1 MKFIWPIGPL
11 LLLFSLSAKAFANP
25 QTTAFDGNWTV
36 TIACHEHTDANV
48 RAEGYTFH
56 YPVEIK
62 DGVLRGQRLSEG
74 QPGWMVLDGKIHPD
88 GSAELHAHGLTN
100 LPVYALHHVQKATP
114 YSYDATAQFKGAR
127 GSGNRIGGRTC
138 ELTFLKQ

>member
-1 MKFIWPIGPL
+1 MTFIWPISLL
-11 LLLFSLSAKAFANP
+11 LLLFSLRATANP
-25 QTTAFDGNWTV
+25 ETTAFDGAWTV
-36 TIACHEHTDANV
+36 TIVCHEHTDADV
-48 RAEGYTFH
+48 RAETYTLH

-74 QPGWMVLDGKIHPD
+74 RPGWMVLEGKIHPE

-100 LPVYALHHVQKATP
+100 LPVYALHHVAKATP

-127 GSGNRIGGRTC
+127 GSGTRIGGRSC
-138 ELTFLKQ
+138 ELTFLRQ